1 MGVENPRSEKNDKGK
16 HAIETKSEQAKKK
29 KKSDDGWGE
38 EVK

>member
-29 KKSDDGWGE
+29 SDDGWGE